1 MATYT
6 APLRDMR
13 FVLHELLDSSA
24 LAVLPGYEQ
33 ATPGLID
40 AVLEEAAKLSQ
51 EVLFPLNLSGDKEG
65 CTYENGVV
73 RTPKGFKEA
82 YDHMIEGGWTSLAC
96 DPAYGGQ
103 GMPMLLSTVFEEMVS
118 SANVAFGMYPGLSHG
133 AYRALHA
140 HGTEDLKAQYLP
152 KLVDGTWSGTMC
164 LTEPQ
169 CGTDLG
175 LIRTRAEPDGDGSY
189 RITGT
194 KIFISAGEHDLTEN
208 ILHFVLAKLPD
219 APAGTKGISLF
230 LVPKFLPTAEGRPGA
245 RNGVV
250 CGSIEHKM
258 GIHGNATA
266 VMNFDAAQ
274 GWLVGRENSGMR
286 CMFTMMNAA
295 RLAVGMQGLGIA
307 EIAYQSAAA
316 YAKDRRQGKSVARSD
331 AKETKSTDAT
341 PDSRTKDL
349 ADPIIVHPDVR
360 RMLLESRSM
369 TEAGRAL
376 SYWVGLELDRAE
388 RHPDPA
394 VRQEADDLVALL
406 TPIIK
411 AALSDLGS
419 EAANNAVQVLGGHG
433 YIHEWGV
440 EQLVRDARIAQIYEG
455 TNGIQALDLV
465 GRKLGQDAG
474 RLLRRFFHP
483 VSAWL
488 EAYADDPALAAYVGP
503 TAKAFGRLQQATLT
517 VAQRGLAKP
526 EEAAAAAT
534 DYLRLFALVAMAF
547 MWCRM
552 AETARRKLDPAGGGA
567 NGEAPFYKTK
577 LEVGRFFMARVL
589 PRHSVHFQGV
599 MAGGETLVRL
609 PAEAF

>member
-6 APLRDMR
+6 APLRDIR
-13 FVLHELLDSSA
+13 FCLHELHDSSA
-24 LAVLPGYEQ
+24 LSALPGMEQ
-33 ATPGLID
+33 ATPDLID
-40 AVLEEAAKLSQ
+40 AIIEEAAKMAQ

-73 RTPKGFKEA
+73 RTPAGFKDA
-82 YDHMIEGGWTSLAC
+82 YRQLIEGGWTSLAC

-103 GMPMLLSTVFEEMVS
+103 GMPTTVSTVFEEIVS
-118 SANVAFGMYPGLSHG
+118 SANIAFGMYPGLSHG

-140 HGTEDLKAQYLP
+140 HASDELKAEYLP
-152 KLVDGTWSGTMC
+152 HLVDGTWSGTMC
-164 LTEPQ
+164 LTEPH

-175 LIRTRAEPDGDGSY
+175 LIRTRAEPAGDGSY
-189 RITGT
+189 RVTGT

-208 ILHFVLAKLPD
+208 IVHLVLAKLPD
-219 APAGTKGISLF
+219 APPGTKGISLF
-230 LVPKFLPTAEGRPGA
+230 LVPKFLPTPEGKAGP
-245 RNGVV
+245 RNGVM

-266 VMNFDAAQ
+266 VMHFDGAQ
-274 GWLVGRENSGMR
+274 GWLVGPPNAGMK

-307 EIAYQSAAA
+307 ETAYQSAAA
-316 YAKDRRQGKSVARSD
+316 YAKDRRQGKSVKRSD
-331 AKETKSTDAT
+331 AKETKS
-341 PDSRTKDL
+341 SEHG

-360 RMLLESRSM
+360 RMLLEARSQ

-388 RHPDPA
+388 HHPDPA
-394 VRQEADDLVALL
+394 ARQESDDLVALL
-406 TPIIK
+406 TPIVK
-411 AALSDLGS
+411 AGLSDLGS
-419 EAANNAVQVLGGHG
+419 EAANLAVQVLGGHG
-433 YIHEWGV
+433 YVHEWGV

-483 VSAWL
+483 VAAWL
-488 EAYADDPALAAYVGP
+488 EAHADDPALAEFAGP

-517 VAQRGLAKP
+517 VAQRGLARP

-534 DYLRLFALVAMAF
+534 DYLRLFNFVAMAF

-552 AETARRKLDPAGGGA
+552 AEVAGAKLKAGA
-567 NGEAPFYKTK
+567 NGDAGFYQSK
-577 LEVGRFFMARVL
+577 LDVGRFYMARVL

-599 MAGGETLVRL
+599 MAGGETLGL
-609 PAEAF
+609 MAAEAF